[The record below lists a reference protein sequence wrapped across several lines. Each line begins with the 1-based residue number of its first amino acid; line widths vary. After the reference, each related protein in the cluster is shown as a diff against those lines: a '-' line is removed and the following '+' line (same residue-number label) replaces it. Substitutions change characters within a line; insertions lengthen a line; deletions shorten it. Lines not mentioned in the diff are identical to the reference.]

1 MINKQHMNANLELW
15 FEAVQMMSA
24 VARITQQDL
33 FRIALLAADTAAGVQ
48 QGLGP
53 GDGSLQGGQVQEDLG
68 QRRAGEARFLPAFL
82 QRSTTACFHLH
93 LIIC

>member
-33 FRIALLAADTAAGVQ
+33 FRIALLAADTAARV
-48 QGLGP
+48 
-53 GDGSLQGGQVQEDLG
+53 
-68 QRRAGEARFLPAFL
+68 
-82 QRSTTACFHLH
+82 
-93 LIIC
+93 